1 MSEKTEKKYIN
12 VSDSD
17 GYSQDYTDFDE
28 EFKST
33 NCCYWY
39 YCFFCDVV
47 F

>member
-1 MSEKTEKKYIN
+1 MSEKKYIN
-12 VSDSD
+12 DSESD

-39 YCFFCDVV
+39 YCLFCGLQS
-47 F
+47 